1 MSTLTAANSILTLAI
16 AGLYPVPQLI
26 QGYATDDAFAF
37 PDVKPGE
44 AMMGVDGKLSGGFL
58 PYPTEQDITLQAD
71 SASNVIFDDWLAA
84 QNAAKEIYIAN
95 AIVIYPAISKQF
107 TFTKG
112 ILTMTSPLATAKKLL
127 QPRRYHI
134 TWESCSPAPL

>member
-1 MSTLTAANSILTLAI
+1 MSTLTAANSVFTLGI

-44 AMMGVDGKLSGGFL
+44 AMMGVDGKLSGGYL

-71 SASNVIFDDWLAA
+71 SASILIFDDWLAA

-95 AIVIYPAISKQF
+95 AVLAYPAIAKVF
-107 TFTKG
+107 TLTRG
-112 ILTMTSPLATAKKLL
+112 ILTMTSPAPTAKKLL
-127 QPRRYHI
+127 QPRRFHI